1 MRSPDSK
8 VSPGIDL
15 VSVVVAGMVQVMAD
29 TGGQKDTE
37 VTLAQDVHQ
46 PAGVDQD
53 IPTENQDLLE
63 DQQVKNTFLHHL

>member
-1 MRSPDSK
+1 MWSPDSK
-8 VSPGIDL
+8 VGPGIDL

-46 PAGVDQD
+46 PAGVDQH
-53 IPTENQDLLE
+53 IPDGASRLIRG
-63 DQQVKNTFLHHL
+63 QVSYFLHHL

>member
-1 MRSPDSK
+1 MWSPDSK
-8 VSPGIDL
+8 VGPGIDL
-15 VSVVVAGMVQVMAD
+15 VSVVVAGMVQIMAD
-29 TGGQKDTE
+29 TGGQK
-37 VTLAQDVHQ
+37 DVHQ